1 MARGKSYNTTVAYA
15 PADLSTA
22 MSARP
27 QQTECTY
34 ITVNYTMLG
43 EYSSNGNPDFFLS
56 IPSSL
61 TSLDPAWSTCTP
73 ALYGAWDPPK
83 TLQHATALTD
93 PADQPRPSPPAA
105 PAGRATPVY
114 APITTTTAIK
124 SSATANAAPSV
135 AAEPSAS
142 RTSKH
147 AKTNAAEPADPA
159 LAQNFYKSAAL
170 GSPLNKIHIVPSV
183 PDGKPDSSDPSNTT
197 PDVEGFSDA
206 VVDGSDY
213 AIPTRT
219 AEKAPLFSTTQA
231 NGIVTNPDGNQNEF
245 KIGDEII
252 SVNEPATTATAIS
265 GATVSQAPSELSIS
279 SLELPF
285 PAETNSRSAGLGG
298 LVLDASR
305 SGQSPARNGSNGSNA
320 IVFADGAFKSSQFLS
335 ICVWACVTAVAAMVG
350 LAL

>member
-43 EYSSNGNPDFFLS
+43 DYTSSGNPDFFLS

-93 PADQPRPSPPAA
+93 PADPPRPSPSAA
-105 PAGRATPVY
+105 PVGRLTPVY
-114 APITTTTAIK
+114 APATTTTAIK
-124 SSATANAAPSV
+124 SPATASATPSV
-135 AAEPSAS
+135 AAEPGAS
-142 RTSKH
+142 RTSEH

-159 LAQNFYKSAAL
+159 LVQSFYKSAAL
-170 GSPLNKIHIVPSV
+170 GSPSNNIHIVPSV
-183 PDGKPDSSDPSNTT
+183 PNGKPDFSDPSNTT
-197 PDVEGFSDA
+197 PGVEGFSDA
-206 VVDGSDY
+206 VVDDSEY

-231 NGIVTNPDGNQNEF
+231 NGIVTNPDGNRNEF

-252 SVNEPATTATAIS
+252 SVDEPATAFS
-265 GATVSQAPSELSIS
+265 GAAFSLAPSELSIS

-285 PAETNSRSAGLGG
+285 PAETDSRSAGLGG
-298 LVLDASR
+298 LVINASR
-305 SGQSPARNGSNGSNA
+305 SGQSPAKNGSNGSNA
-320 IVFADGAFKSSQFLS
+320 IVFADGAFKSSHFYS
-335 ICVWACVTAVAAMVG
+335 ISVWARVTAVAAMVG